1 MRSSSDELDGVLDLH
16 NSSTPEDL
24 KVPGRTTPSPLSD
37 CPSGSQYRPLSI
49 INEDGIH
56 QSSATI
62 RQSPTSLRER
72 RGMASTL
79 GGLHLNT
86 NATRPTRPA
95 LSDVFISDDNEEP
108 FPEPFAVQSSRGISV
123 RCVKENQKSPSTLSR
138 RSIAPSTRPTPVPS
152 CLSNLEVSQIIL
164 DSEFSP
170 TEWREYVAPH
180 NDFPL
185 TPIPLDTDNIEGD
198 SRESAVRFTT
208 QKLQR
213 ILQSFLTE
221 DDYPDWVMNEVER
234 HMRGMDRF
242 DDPRT

>member
-1 MRSSSDELDGVLDLH
+1 
-16 NSSTPEDL
+16 
-24 KVPGRTTPSPLSD
+24 
-37 CPSGSQYRPLSI
+37 
-49 INEDGIH
+49 
-56 QSSATI
+56 
-62 RQSPTSLRER
+62 
-72 RGMASTL
+72 
-79 GGLHLNT
+79 
-86 NATRPTRPA
+86 
-95 LSDVFISDDNEEP
+95 
-108 FPEPFAVQSSRGISV
+108 
-123 RCVKENQKSPSTLSR
+123 
-138 RSIAPSTRPTPVPS
+138 
-152 CLSNLEVSQIIL
+152 VSHIIL

-242 DDPRT
+242 DDSRTWVRATYLENNLKVGRKHLTYLHAAKGNVDPEWSHWLAVRTEVWRHWYVGVLGEVRRHERRHFALVQGARQLRNQVIMSLIKDGKRRLFLRKLDILSSTSKRRPLRKT